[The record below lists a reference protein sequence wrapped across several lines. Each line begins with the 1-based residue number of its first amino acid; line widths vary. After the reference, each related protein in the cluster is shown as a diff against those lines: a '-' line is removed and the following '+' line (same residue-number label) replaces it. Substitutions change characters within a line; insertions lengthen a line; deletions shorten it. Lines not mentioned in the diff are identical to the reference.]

1 MCVSSP
7 PCAHSA
13 AVPAHPAALHV
24 GPASCCCC
32 CCCVLAPAAA
42 FWPLLLL
49 LLLQLPTRCC
59 LAAASAGS
67 VAACCSLQCVQP
79 WLGWRCG
86 ACACTA
92 DCASCRAGLHTHA
105 AAWQLRST
113 GLTGRFQFLVSGF
126 SWLRDVGYGAAL
138 LQGPELSTAGWWH
151 RDWHCAWC
159 VPAAMPV
166 CSVARCFC
174 RPGAL
179 CVQILCH
186 AAVWDASACAIAL
199 GWILR
204 GTMCMP
210 ERSLRLA
217 WCTAREMTAEI
228 VDQPRLVRTKVV

>member
-24 GPASCCCC
+24 GPASCCC

-126 SWLRDVGYGAAL
+126 SWLPNVGLWGSATARSRAQHSGLVAPGLALSLVRSCSNAGVLSCQML
-138 LQGPELSTAGWWH
+138 LQ
-151 RDWHCAWC
+151 AWC
-159 VPAAMPV
+159 IV
-166 CSVARCFC
+166 CADTLPCCSLGCKC
-174 RPGAL
+174 L
-179 CVQILCH
+179 CDCTWV
-186 AAVWDASACAIAL
+186 D
-199 GWILR
+199 
-204 GTMCMP
+204 
-210 ERSLRLA
+210 
-217 WCTAREMTAEI
+217 TARHHVYA
-228 VDQPRLVRTKVV
+228 